1 VGKYTKL
8 RGKIPKFS
16 EPDADQVRLDKR
28 KKFLTDELELTNLE
42 ALGKFYLGRKGEK
55 DRLEALQ
62 EEVKLDTRAAA
73 ALLEEKLAEAG
84 IDKFTLK
91 DGGTISLNP
100 EVYSSIED
108 QSALLRWVREQGMEH
123 LLTLNY
129 QTLSG
134 MVKNRVAN
142 GEELPAGVSVFL
154 REKVHRSGGQKD
166 EVDE

>member
-1 VGKYTKL
+1 
-8 RGKIPKFS
+8 
-16 EPDADQVRLDKR
+16 
-28 KKFLTDELELTNLE
+28 
-42 ALGKFYLGRKGEK
+42 
-55 DRLEALQ
+55 
-62 EEVKLDTRAAA
+62 VKLDTRACA

-108 QSALLRWVREQGMEH
+108 QAALLSWIKSHGMEH

-134 MVKNRVAN
+134 MVKDRVAN
-142 GEELPAGVSVFL
+142 GEELPDGVSIFL
-154 REKVHRSGGQKD
+154 KEKVHRSGGQKD
-166 EVDE
+166 EVS